1 MTKPP
6 ANVSE
11 LPFHERAAMA
21 MKAAVEKVILKNAAN
36 GGTIFVMREGKIFE
50 VSNADLR
57 EMAARILAE

>member
-6 ANVSE
+6 ANVLE

-21 MKAAVEKVILKNAAN
+21 MKAAVGKVILKNAAS
-36 GGTIFVMREGKIFE
+36 GKTIFVMRGGKIVE
-50 VSNADLR
+50 ISNAELR

>member
-1 MTKPP
+1 MTRPP
-6 ANVSE
+6 ANILE

-36 GGTIFVMREGKIFE
+36 GSTIFVVRNGEIVE
-50 VSNADLR
+50 VSNAELR